1 MKVFLRVVLS
11 FCLVSTIAISSVSQA
26 GIAVVVSLD
35 NTTQTM
41 SIEEVRR
48 LFLKKNKNFKTGV
61 KAEPL
66 DQGNENE
73 VRKIFYKKVV
83 NKGPSQL
90 TSYWSRM
97 IFTGKGTPPKVV
109 GNDENIINSVSKNV
123 NAIGYIDSASVDKR
137 VKVLLTVN

>member
-1 MKVFLRVVLS
+1 MKVFLKLVLS
-11 FCLVSTIAISSVSQA
+11 FCLASTITISSVSQA
-26 GIAVVVSLD
+26 GVAVVVSQN

-48 LFLKKNKNFKTGV
+48 LFLKKNKSFKSGV

-66 DQGNENE
+66 DQVKENK
-73 VRKIFYKKVV
+73 VRNMFYKKVV

-97 IFTGKGTPPKVV
+97 IFTGKGTPPKVA
-109 GNDENIINSVSKNV
+109 GNDESVINSVSKNV